1 MKRIIPVFI
10 AVILLFA
17 GCKVKTYNPEIADFS
32 QSAAVETGSFSY
44 TCDISL
50 LENVVTVTAK
60 STNANGMS
68 IVYNGK
74 SAMFKYL
81 DMEYEIVSD
90 KIDYTNPAR
99 AVFEVFEVLKAE
111 MPENASKT
119 ADGFRYDG
127 KTELGSFTV
136 LQYDDYSYKSIS
148 FKDAD
153 IHIVF
158 E

>member
-1 MKRIIPVFI
+1 M
-10 AVILLFA
+10 FA

-32 QSAAVETGSFSY
+32 QSASVETGDFAY

-50 LENVVTVTAK
+50 QEKVVTVTAT

-68 IVYNGK
+68 IIYNGK
-74 SAMFKYL
+74 SALFRYS

-99 AVFEVFEVLKAE
+99 AVYDVFEALRAS
-111 MPENASKT
+111 MPDNASKT

-148 FKDAD
+148 FKDAN
-153 IHIVF
+153 IYIVF
-158 E
+158 M